1 MPAAG
6 FEPARPDEGAEDFKS
21 PASAFRHAGQKLKNL
36 KWCSSIREYR
46 SSTTPGSSVIDRKEK
61 TRLPA

>member
-1 MPAAG
+1 
-6 FEPARPDEGAEDFKS
+6 
-21 PASAFRHAGQKLKNL
+21 LKNL